1 MRIIS
6 GIFKGRKLNLPSD
19 KKTRPLKDITKE
31 AIFNIIKHSNKVS
44 TKIVNSFVL
53 DLFSGVGSFGI
64 ECISRGAKHV
74 TFVENYH
81 NVLPI
86 LKKNLIKIDLKNN
99 YKIIEKKYNR

>member
-44 TKIVNSFVL
+44 TKIINSFVL
-53 DLFSGVGSFGI
+53 DLF
-64 ECISRGAKHV
+64 
-74 TFVENYH
+74 
-81 NVLPI
+81 
-86 LKKNLIKIDLKNN
+86 
-99 YKIIEKKYNR
+99 